1 MPVSP
6 SDFLTLA
13 KSLSERDSE
22 IEWRS
27 AVSRAYYATYHQLLD
42 FPDRFDMFGEPG
54 QGSHDQLFK
63 TLRAA
68 KCRGGKSNAIKG
80 KLMVLGNDMLQ
91 FKQQRTLADYTL
103 PGTIT
108 KSDAQMAVETAESVG
123 ATAAEALKLLQEQ
136 CD

>member
-1 MPVSP
+1 
-6 SDFLTLA
+6 
-13 KSLSERDSE
+13 
-22 IEWRS
+22 
-27 AVSRAYYATYHQLLD
+27 
-42 FPDRFDMFGEPG
+42 
-54 QGSHDQLFK
+54 
-63 TLRAA
+63 
-68 KCRGGKSNAIKG
+68 
-80 KLMVLGNDMLQ
+80 MVLGNDMLQ